1 MEINKQNKN
10 LLAQQND
17 RFWGAVE
24 IPFTESKEEIWLQLE
39 SKIDFEK
46 TNTKII
52 KFNWI
57 KYASAAIVVLFL
69 STSFFSRFYTET
81 ISTKYGETKTHQ
93 LPDGSKVLLNVDSKL
108 SYTPYWFNINRS
120 LSFEGEAFFEVMK
133 GKKFIVNSSFGTTE
147 VLGTS
152 FNVFSRENNY
162 KVFCK
167 IGLVKVTNINTRE
180 NVLLH
185 PNQMASLEINTL
197 KFTDKATVKEQLAWQ
212 FGDFYF
218 KKTPLQNALST
229 LEKEYNI
236 KVSTNFSLKRDYLY
250 TGFFRKHKNAF
261 DALQIVCLSFDL
273 KVQKI
278 NEKEY
283 SVSNTD

>member
-1 MEINKQNKN
+1 MENNKQNKN
-10 LLAQQND
+10 SQAQQND
-17 RFWGAVE
+17 KFWDAVE
-24 IPFTESKEEIWLQLE
+24 IPFTESKEDLWLQLE

-46 TNTKII
+46 THTKVI
-52 KFNWI
+52 KLNWL
-57 KYASAAIVVLFL
+57 KYASAAIIVLFL
-69 STSFFSRFYTET
+69 STSFFARFYTET
-81 ISTKYGETKTHQ
+81 ISTKYGETKMHE
-93 LPDGSKVLLNVDSKL
+93 LPDGSKILLNVDSKL

-133 GKKFIVNSSFGTTE
+133 GKKFIVNSPFGTTE

-152 FNVFSRENNY
+152 FNVLSRDNNY

-167 IGLVKVTNINTRE
+167 TGLVKVTNVNTSE

-197 KFTDKATVKEQLAWQ
+197 KFTDNVKVKEQLAWQ

-218 KKTPLQNALST
+218 QETPLQNVLSA

-236 KVSTNFSLKRDYLY
+236 NVNTNFSLKRDYLY
-250 TGFFRKHKNAF
+250 TGFFRKHKNAL
-261 DALQIVCLSFDL
+261 DALQTVCLSFDL

-283 SVSNTD
+283 SVSNTY